1 MRPEVSAAVARAG
14 DQWQLSCHPQS
25 LYLRHKRVSSNR
37 YLEQKSPEYQELV
50 KLRAPFT
57 DWDFRLVEG
66 TF

>member
-37 YLEQKSPEYQELV
+37 YLEQKSLGCGDRCGA
-50 KLRAPFT
+50 LA
-57 DWDFRLVEG
+57 LG
-66 TF
+66 